1 MLCLS
6 GQGQVWFGGTDQAEE
21 GTWMF
26 TDGTVIDYFGTG
38 WVESGGENE
47 NCARFQPAPWD
58 IHCSS
63 QFKYICMTPPTQG
76 NTKLKISI
84 VSVRD
89 IHEDSN
95 FMFLCIR
102 AFTPAY
108 KQTNINTFL

>member
-1 MLCLS
+1 MFSFS

-38 WVESGGENE
+38 WVESGGVNE

-63 QFKYICMTPPTQG
+63 QFKYICMTSPAQG
-76 NTKLKISI
+76 KTTENQYRFRQTYSR
-84 VSVRD
+84 RD
-89 IHEDSN
+89 HN
-95 FMFLCIR
+95 FK
-102 AFTPAY
+102 Y
-108 KQTNINTFL
+108 